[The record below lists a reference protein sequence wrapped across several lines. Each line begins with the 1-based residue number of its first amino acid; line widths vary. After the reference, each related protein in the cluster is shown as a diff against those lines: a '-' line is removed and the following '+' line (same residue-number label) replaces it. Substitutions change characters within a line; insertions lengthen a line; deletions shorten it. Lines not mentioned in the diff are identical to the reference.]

1 MLRRLRAWS
10 GQGIHRRP
18 RPPERPSKRTG
29 LRSIGLSRG
38 VRASAR
44 RLERAHCAAGGWLC
58 NSAAG
63 CSPTSTHMRGRTA
76 AHVRAHRTALHR
88 HTRPH
93 SHTHA
98 RGTRTELRGGPRFPF
113 VHLAAG
119 EPDTSAVL
127 TTARPRPPWSP
138 AHPEAPRQAPAAG
151 LTSPFAHAH
160 FAPPL
165 APERIERKASATRA
179 GVRGATKREGR
190 WEGIQSAWEARARA
204 REGRIANGES
214 ARARGPRAR
223 AVPTPPPPRAS
234 RCNAHMLKEHAR
246 AHVRCQEALQP
257 LLHPLDQQAPGPGQ
271 RPVWILEKISTGP
284 YCLPLVVLTSL

>member
-1 MLRRLRAWS
+1 MPEASPRAATRPGTQTRPRDMTTAERANKRELRQRSIGQRKEQEGWGVLRRLRAWS
-10 GQGIHRRP
+10 GRGIHRRP
-18 RPPERPSKRTG
+18 RPPKRPSKRAG

-165 APERIERKASATRA
+165 AHAERACPRPRPLPGSPAT
-179 GVRGATKREGR
+179 
-190 WEGIQSAWEARARA
+190 
-204 REGRIANGES
+204 
-214 ARARGPRAR
+214 
-223 AVPTPPPPRAS
+223 
-234 RCNAHMLKEHAR
+234 
-246 AHVRCQEALQP
+246 
-257 LLHPLDQQAPGPGQ
+257 APAPA
-271 RPVWILEKISTGP
+271 
-284 YCLPLVVLTSL
+284 

>member
-138 AHPEAPRQAPAAG
+138 AHPEAPRPAPAAG
-151 LTSPFAHAH
+151 LTNPSAHAH

-165 APERIERKASATRA
+165 APARNERNGARRVEAS
-179 GVRGATKREGR
+179 E
-190 WEGIQSAWEARARA
+190 A
-204 REGRIANGES
+204 REGTKEKAVGASSS
-214 ARARGPRAR
+214 ARGGTATRVRGRAGRGRQHGGAR
-223 AVPTPPPPRAS
+223 A
-234 RCNAHMLKEHAR
+234 
-246 AHVRCQEALQP
+246 
-257 LLHPLDQQAPGPGQ
+257 
-271 RPVWILEKISTGP
+271 
-284 YCLPLVVLTSL
+284 

>member
-179 GVRGATKREGR
+179 GVRGATKREEEEAVGR
-190 WEGIQSAWEARARA
+190 AYNQRGRRERVRGRAGSPTGRAHEQEGRARA
-204 REGRIANGES
+204 RCQPRLP
-214 ARARGPRAR
+214 ARVPVQCSHAERACPR
-223 AVPTPPPPRAS
+223 PR
-234 RCNAHMLKEHAR
+234 
-246 AHVRCQEALQP
+246 P
-257 LLHPLDQQAPGPGQ
+257 LPGSPATAPAPA
-271 RPVWILEKISTGP
+271 
-284 YCLPLVVLTSL
+284 